1 MKCPVC
7 GMEMQKGGL
16 IAMGRGLVWVPEEKF
31 EKGWRPAY
39 DTEVSLGKTSHLLGE
54 TRVPDAYYCESCRKV
69 TGIFDVTD
77 RD

>member
-1 MKCPVC
+1 MP
-7 GMEMQKGGL
+7 GMRPGDAKGRPDSH
-16 IAMGRGLVWVPEEKF
+16 GRGLVWAPEEKF

-39 DTEVSLGKTSHLLGE
+39 DTGVSLGKTSHLLGE